1 MTPTG
6 VSHPREQYLRKDEA
20 RIRSVAAGL
29 IASGTPDPAIAAE
42 LEDIIATEDMFDLHQ
57 VTANFHQERRVE
69 FRAKIHRRHAAQCAR
84 LKLRALDRLAHL
96 VL

>member
-1 MTPTG
+1 MTPV

-29 IASGTPDPAIAAE
+29 IASGTPDPAISAEIDDILAAE
-42 LEDIIATEDMFDLHQ
+42 DLFDLHD
-57 VTANFHQERRVE
+57 VTATFYQDKKVPH
-69 FRAKIHRRHAAQCAR
+69 RADIHRRHAAQAQR